1 MDPLGFALEQFDAVG
16 KYRTVDAGATVDS
29 SGTLPD
35 GSTFRGLDG
44 LRTLLD
50 GRREEFVSTVTEKLL
65 AYAIGRG
72 LEHYDMPAVRRIVRD
87 AGPDGHRW
95 SSIVLGI
102 VNSVPF
108 TMRGKEI
115 G

>member
-16 KYRTVDAGATVDS
+16 KWRTADAGTPVDP

-65 AYAIGRG
+65 AYALGRG
-72 LEHYDMPAVRRIVRD
+72 LEHYDMPAVRKIVRD
-87 AGPDGHRW
+87 AARRRPPLVVDHSRNRQQRAI
-95 SSIVLGI
+95 SHARQGI
-102 VNSVPF
+102 
-108 TMRGKEI
+108 G
-115 G
+115 